1 MPHRA
6 YSDVKAF
13 LLYRDRDFSAGHELV
28 WNERD
33 LSSDLELDI
42 LFRCM
47 AGSDAALLE
56 MAKSV
61 VLSSRANDLDT
72 IRFRQ
77 VIVRD
82 ALKNP
87 AIVREMYAI
96 AVDVLDCERK
106 NYWGAFRRHPSA
118 ILRRATDVLEMLVRA
133 LERLRTIAD
142 ESGVTFE
149 SDGFTTLFAMLERE
163 LSDEYFAR
171 VRAHLKAV
179 TFREGMLISAGLGD
193 GNKGVHYTLRAVTT
207 KKQSWITRL
216 VTVQPESY
224 SFRLHPRD
232 ESGARALSELRDRGI
247 NLVAN
252 ALAKSADHIV
262 AFFKMLQ
269 AELAFYVGCINVHER
284 LAAKGEPTCFPE
296 AASSSE
302 RSLTFEGLYDLSL
315 ALTVNERVVGNDGA
329 LDGKSVAI
337 VTGANQGGK
346 STFLRSVGQAQL
358 MMQCGMFVPATSFRA
373 NLCEGLATHFKRE
386 EDAGLDSGKLDEE
399 LRRISEIVD
408 HVRPDG
414 MILFNESFAA
424 TNEREGS
431 EIARQTT
438 LALMARNIKV
448 FFVTHQ
454 FDFAG
459 GLFRRGLPSVVFLR
473 AERDGDGKRD
483 FKIVAGQPLQTSFGR
498 DVFDRVFARDTV
510 A

>member
-1 MPHRA
+1 
-6 YSDVKAF
+6 
-13 LLYRDRDFSAGHELV
+13 
-28 WNERD
+28 
-33 LSSDLELDI
+33 
-42 LFRCM
+42 
-47 AGSDAALLE
+47 
-56 MAKSV
+56 
-61 VLSSRANDLDT
+61 
-72 IRFRQ
+72 
-77 VIVRD
+77 
-82 ALKNP
+82 
-87 AIVREMYAI
+87 MYAI

-149 SDGFTTLFAMLERE
+149 SEGFTTLFAMLERE

-329 LDGKSVAI
+329 LDGKSVASLRARI
-337 VTGANQGGK
+337 RVANPR
-346 STFLRSVGQAQL
+346 FCVA
-358 MMQCGMFVPATSFRA
+358 
-373 NLCEGLATHFKRE
+373 
-386 EDAGLDSGKLDEE
+386 SGKL
-399 LRRISEIVD
+399 S
-408 HVRPDG
+408 
-414 MILFNESFAA
+414 
-424 TNEREGS
+424 
-431 EIARQTT
+431 
-438 LALMARNIKV
+438 
-448 FFVTHQ
+448 
-454 FDFAG
+454 
-459 GLFRRGLPSVVFLR
+459 
-473 AERDGDGKRD
+473 
-483 FKIVAGQPLQTSFGR
+483 
-498 DVFDRVFARDTV
+498 
-510 A
+510 